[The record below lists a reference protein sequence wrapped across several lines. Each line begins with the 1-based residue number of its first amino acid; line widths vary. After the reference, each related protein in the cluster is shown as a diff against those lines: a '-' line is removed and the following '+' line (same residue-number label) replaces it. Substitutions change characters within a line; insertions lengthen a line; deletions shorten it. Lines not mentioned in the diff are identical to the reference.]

1 MRGHLIAAEGTA
13 KTFRCPNCDSSD
25 VKTTLETDRFD
36 YGIGQD
42 ATTLEAE
49 IPLRTCASCGFEYTD
64 SEAEDIRHE
73 VVCRHLGL
81 LTPSEIEAI
90 RNHFGPTRAE
100 FASRSR
106 IGEASLARWEAGQIF
121 QNAANDNYI
130 YLLAFM
136 ENWQRLQARGPGL
149 PSEFR
154 RESRSAARVSVR
166 RFRSLDE
173 DSVAPLRRQGRD
185 FLRSAVG

>member
-1 MRGHLIAAEGTA
+1 MANEDSG
-13 KTFRCPNCDSSD
+13 KTFRCPNCDSTD
-25 VKTTLETDRFD
+25 VRTTLETDRFD
-36 YGIGQD
+36 YGSGQD
-42 ATTLEAE
+42 ATTLSAE

-64 SEAEDIRHE
+64 AETEDIRHE

-100 FASRSR
+100 FALRSR

-130 YLLAFM
+130 YLLAFP
-136 ENWQRLQARGPGL
+136 ENWERLQARRPGL
-149 PSEFR
+149 PLVFR
-154 RESRSAARVSVR
+154 RESRSVARVSVR

-173 DSVAPLRRQGRD
+173 DSVTPLRRQGRG
-185 FLRSAVG
+185 FLRSAIG